1 MRRRRQKQ
9 VAQLDMGLAAAA
21 SAAGWDGLP
30 TVVAPSVVIR
40 AARAGDLVVESQTL
54 VA

>member
-1 MRRRRQKQ
+1 
-9 VAQLDMGLAAAA
+9 MGLAAAA

-40 AARAGDLVVESQTL
+40 AARAADLAVEAEQR